1 MTSRARQELRQA
13 GWAGQPELIRFQ
25 PDSLEELDGGWG
37 RALAQELG
45 LWGPEWGLD
54 LTVMEV
60 ALPEEF
66 PGVDLGP

>member
-1 MTSRARQELRQA
+1 MTSQARQELRQA

-25 PDSLEELDGGWG
+25 PDSLEEPKEGGWG

-45 LWGPEWGLD
+45 LWGPEWVLD
-54 LTVMEV
+54 LSVMVV

-66 PGVDLGP
+66 PLGRT